1 MKKSIVYNPIKLPRG
16 YLSWSQYDLFNRNE
30 DAYIR
35 EYIRGEERRNGWAQ
49 ERAMEFGKNIAEVL
63 EGTDTDDDIVSLMK
77 ATVPKYQKSEEEVR
91 AVLKAKGRELML
103 LGKLD
108 SYEYTDIPKFLE
120 YKTGKWKWTQ
130 EKANKHG
137 QLLFYKVMLWINH
150 GKMADS
156 KLVWIPTEESDI
168 GELCLSGEEPKV
180 FEVVHTQA
188 DILSMMSKIIKT
200 AERIEYLME
209 AEINDVFA

>member
-1 MKKSIVYNPIKLPRG
+1 MKKSINYKTIRLPRG
-16 YLSWSQYDLFNRNE
+16 YLSWSQFDLFNRNE

-35 EYIRGEERRNGWAQ
+35 EYIQGEERRNGWAQ
-49 ERAMEFGKNIAEVL
+49 ERAMEFGKTIAQVL
-63 EGTDTDDDIVSLMK
+63 EGTDTDDDIVALMK
-77 ATVPKYQKSEEEVR
+77 ATVPKYQKSEYEVK
-91 AVLKAKGRELML
+91 ASLKAKGREVML

-108 SYEYTDIPKFLE
+108 SYEHTDIPKFLE

-137 QLLFYKVMLWINH
+137 QLLFYKVMLWINL
-150 GKMADS
+150 GKIADS

-180 FEVVHTQA
+180 FDVTHTQA
-188 DILSMMSKIIKT
+188 DILSMMGKIIRT
-200 AERIEYLME
+200 AERIEYLMD